1 MEEIEEV
8 EGAERQAVLFDMD
21 GVIVNSEDFWAE
33 LEEEIIFPEVGVEDI
48 GDNEITGMNFREIYD
63 YLDEEYGT
71 DVTKSEFISLY
82 DGIAEDLY
90 GEHVSLMDGFHDLL
104 DELRAEGIEVA
115 LVSSSPHDWIEIVT
129 DRFGLEFEEVVS
141 ADDIDAPGKP
151 EPAIYEY
158 AAGLLDYRADECAA
172 VEDSEH
178 GVESAFGPERT
189 VSAIRTARK
198 NSTSR
203 WRTWWSP
210 RPLNCTRNCSLD
222 LHGPNVGNRQE
233 G

>member
-1 MEEIEEV
+1 MNEEKMEEIEEM

-33 LEEEIIFPEVGVEDI
+33 LEEDIIFPEVGVEDI

-104 DELRAEGIEVA
+104 DDLRADGTDVA

-129 DRFGLEFEEVVS
+129 DRFDLEFEEVVS

-158 AAGLLDYRADECAA
+158 AAGLLDYRANECAA

-178 GVESAFGPERT
+178 GVESAVRAGTYCVGYPNGAKE
-189 VSAIRTARK
+189 
-198 NSTSR
+198 
-203 WRTWWSP
+203 
-210 RPLNCTRNCSLD
+210 LD
-222 LHGPNVGNRQE
+222 LTMANVVVSSPAELHEELLTRPARTE
-233 G
+233 RR